1 MNFNTLLSFRSTLM
15 VLMMVPVIGMSQG
28 LEPKAWSLEQCINYA
43 RDNNLNVR
51 KQLLNVKI
59 ADASLLQ
66 SKAALLPNLN
76 GSANHVYNWGQTIDM
91 YTNQFATERVQSNN
105 FYIQSQVT
113 LFNGF
118 QKLNQIRYNQLNL
131 MVNKLSVEK
140 TINDISLNVVTF
152 YLQTLFYIE
161 LEKTSKQQW
170 EVTKQQVE
178 KIRKMVE
185 AGTMAQGE
193 LFNIESQ
200 AATEELAWIEARNNL
215 SISYLTLS
223 QLLDLNNQPDFSI
236 EIPDISR
243 IGLSD
248 NIPAPKEVFDYA
260 AENQPDV
267 KGYKINLEM
276 AMRSLKIAKG
286 GYSPSLTLGGSWG
299 TGYSGAAKEGVNKM
313 DILYPIG
320 ITQNTGE
327 TVLGY
332 GQTYESYRTKSFS
345 NQIRDNENKSLGLYL
360 SIPIFNGLS
369 THTAI
374 AKARVAVEN
383 ASLDLEL
390 SRNNLNKVIQQAH
403 ADALAALQKFNASEK
418 KLRAAEESFHYAEKK
433 FNVGMLTSLEYNENK
448 KNLSKAESDLLQ
460 ARFDYIFKTKIL
472 DFYLGKELTLKN

>member
-178 KIRKMVE
+178 KIRKMVD

-243 IGLSD
+243 IGLSE

-267 KGYKINLEM
+267 KGYKVNLEM

-299 TGYSGAAKEGVNKM
+299 TGYSGAVK
-313 DILYPIG
+313 
-320 ITQNTGE
+320 
-327 TVLGY
+327 
-332 GQTYESYRTKSFS
+332 TKSFS
-345 NQIRDNENKSLGLYL
+345 DQIRTNENKSLGLYL
-360 SIPIFNGLS
+360 NIPIFNGLS
-369 THTAI
+369 TYTAI